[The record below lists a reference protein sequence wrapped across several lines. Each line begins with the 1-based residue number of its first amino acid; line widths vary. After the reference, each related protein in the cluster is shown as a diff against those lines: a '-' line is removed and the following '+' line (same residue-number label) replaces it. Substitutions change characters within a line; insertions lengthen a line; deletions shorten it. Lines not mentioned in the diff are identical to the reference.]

1 MKLWQI
7 FDRKEPKFWEK
18 IDILTELLLATWLA
32 VKYQLV
38 GLESWLMRVGMCF
51 LPFLLGLLLSFGRNG
66 TVRMKTCLVGRHH
79 LLISYYRKSRHFHY
93 YETFFFFCLFN
104 LWRSCPRNQLITF
117 NWTRIKLSSIGHH
130 YLKFNEW
137 LSNFLSLNSSSNY
150 NINQWINYQ
159 FRLSGIE
166 LENWENWSLSK
177 WCDTSWAMW

>member
-93 YETFFFFCLFN
+93 YETFFFFAF
-104 LWRSCPRNQLITF
+104 
-117 NWTRIKLSSIGHH
+117 SICDG
-130 YLKFNEW
+130 LV
-137 LSNFLSLNSSSNY
+137 
-150 NINQWINYQ
+150 
-159 FRLSGIE
+159 
-166 LENWENWSLSK
+166 LEISWSLSIELA
-177 WCDTSWAMW
+177 SSYHQLVIII

>member
-93 YETFFFFCLFN
+93 YETFFFFLPFQFVTVLSSKSVDHFQLNSHQVIINWSSLFKVQ
-104 LWRSCPRNQLITF
+104 WMVVQLSV
-117 NWTRIKLSSIGHH
+117 IKLIIQ
-130 YLKFNEW
+130 L
-137 LSNFLSLNSSSNY
+137 
-150 NINQWINYQ
+150 
-159 FRLSGIE
+159 
-166 LENWENWSLSK
+166 
-177 WCDTSWAMW
+177 